1 MSYSKLLVAHF
12 RKALNISQCSAAT
25 NFSQIRTKVDFF
37 QRRTQ
42 DELWKTVTNVSPA
55 GSRKG
60 TRKSRQRIK
69 KLEKFYNIG
78 RDSPMKIT
86 FPGLE
91 GKIDQPE
98 EPIKV
103 EVEEGEEVKMP
114 QEVIRE
120 TVATMPKKGYRPPSE
135 KLHQLERGFVSQSI
149 LGQKLGPPPSDH
161 EGNFDDFQTYCL
173 WVRRTCRMTPMYG
186 RTFRM
191 QAFSITGNGKGIA
204 GFGAGHAGQF
214 KTNEAIIKSIRNAS
228 KRLFH
233 VNLLENRTLYQD
245 FFAECRNV
253 RVFAQRVPEGYG
265 IVAHPR
271 LHKLCELLGI
281 KDIHVKTEGTTRN
294 YKGLIYAFTTGLM
307 NQENHQELAERR
319 GLHVVE
325 LKASRQWFPKVIAS
339 PKFAP
344 MKTMDEITPLDQMK
358 MDEFYGEG
366 RMPLDVPK
374 RRPWY
379 SGNAR
384 NVYAAWRKHP
394 YRNMENVMK
403 RIMADD
409 IVPRWTRM
417 ERKGVAEREH
427 QMVLSGE
434 KPVPMGIGLS
444 DISERRN
451 TNFEFK
457 DEYE

>member
-12 RKALNISQCSAAT
+12 QKALTISQCSAAT

-42 DELWKTVTNVSPA
+42 EELWKIVTNVSPA

-60 TRKSRQRIK
+60 TRKSRQRVK
-69 KLEKFYNIG
+69 RLERFYHIG

-91 GKIDQPE
+91 GKIEKPE

-114 QEVIRE
+114 QDVIRE
-120 TVATMPKKGYRPPSE
+120 TVAIIPKKGYKKEVE
-135 KLHQLERGFVSQSI
+135 KLHQLERGFVSKSI
-149 LGQKLGPPPSDH
+149 LGQKLGPPPPDH
-161 EGNFDDFQTYCL
+161 EGNFDDFETYCL
-173 WVRRTCRMTPMYG
+173 WVRRTCRMTAMLG
-186 RTFRM
+186 RTFTM

-204 GFGAGHAGQF
+204 GVGGS
-214 KTNEAIIKSIRNAS
+214 IKNAS

-233 VNLLENRTLYQD
+233 VNLLENRTIYQD

-253 RVFAQRVPEGYG
+253 RIYAQRVPEGYG

-281 KDIHVKTEGTTRN
+281 KDIHVKVEGTTRN
-294 YKGLIYAFTTGLM
+294 YKALIYAFTTGII

-325 LKASRQWFPKVIAS
+325 MKASRQWFPKVIAS

-374 RRPWY
+374 RKPWY

-384 NVYAAWRKHP
+384 NLYASWRKHP

-417 ERKGVAEREH
+417 ERKELAEREH
-427 QMVLSGE
+427 QMVISGE
-434 KPVPMGIGLS
+434 KPLPMGIGLS
-444 DISERRN
+444 HISERRN
-451 TNFEFK
+451 VNFEFK